1 MERDFFPNII
11 GNKRLK
17 GIISSDISNGRTAHA
32 YIIEGPSGSGKMLTA
47 LSICAAEV
55 CERKNDGSS
64 PLPCGE
70 CDSCKR
76 ILSGISADVLVTK
89 KPEDKASIGV
99 DLIRPIKDTLYI
111 APNDGEKKFY
121 IIKDADYLTPAA
133 QNALLLPIE
142 EPPEFVMFF
151 LLCEDS
157 ASLLETVRSRAPVLR
172 TEKFPASFIE
182 EYLSKK
188 YKNADKKKLEYASHL
203 ASGSLGRAVELYEN
217 GDEEAKLYK
226 CAEELLSLMLS
237 GKSSDGILFIR
248 GKMPKDRADICEVL
262 SLMRFALRDIIADK
276 KVGELVFYTEIPSF
290 AKKISIKRAVELYS
304 AVTNAEDDIS
314 LNCSVNTVLT
324 ALIGA

>member
-121 IIKDADYLTPAA
+121 IIKDAD
-133 QNALLLPIE
+133 
-142 EPPEFVMFF
+142 
-151 LLCEDS
+151 
-157 ASLLETVRSRAPVLR
+157 
-172 TEKFPASFIE
+172 
-182 EYLSKK
+182 
-188 YKNADKKKLEYASHL
+188 
-203 ASGSLGRAVELYEN
+203 
-217 GDEEAKLYK
+217 
-226 CAEELLSLMLS
+226 
-237 GKSSDGILFIR
+237 
-248 GKMPKDRADICEVL
+248 
-262 SLMRFALRDIIADK
+262 
-276 KVGELVFYTEIPSF
+276 
-290 AKKISIKRAVELYS
+290 
-304 AVTNAEDDIS
+304 
-314 LNCSVNTVLT
+314 
-324 ALIGA
+324 